1 MSVYSGSIYLD
12 SSFDVTIEMLFR
24 IVDNVSD
31 DSCLMHF
38 NLTFKVDVICKFYH
52 GIRILWLYLQ
62 HSLADSIFLNLN
74 FLSLRPFPSR
84 LLK

>member
-31 DSCLMHF
+31 DSCLIHF
-38 NLTFKVDVICKFYH
+38 NLTFKVDVICK
-52 GIRILWLYLQ
+52 LYLLY
-62 HSLADSIFLNLN
+62 SLTDSIFLNLN